1 MNTPKQRQHVGKSY
15 KKVDAATILSGRAA
29 YTEDLVSPHALV
41 IKILRSPHAMAKIL
55 DIDLKSALRLPGVEA
70 IYTYKDVPQVRF
82 TLAGQSFPEPS
93 AYDTLILN
101 QYVRYVGDGVAIVVA
116 VDEKTALQ
124 AMQMIR
130 VTYDV
135 MEPVLDIHTALDH
148 PTVVHPEEDL
158 HYNMPVG
165 GDPKRNLA
173 CSYSRVT
180 GDVEGELAK
189 CDYVVEGTYFDQATS
204 QSAMETFRTFCNID
218 QFGRLVCTS
227 STQIPFHARRHIARA
242 LQIPAAKVRVIKP
255 RIGGG
260 FGSKQTACT
269 ELYCAFV
276 TWTLKKPA
284 VLIYDRHEA
293 NNCSTS
299 RHAREWQIRLG
310 ATKDGI
316 IQVIDMVAIS
326 DAGAYGTHAF
336 TTFTAGEHKSVPLY
350 NKGKAVRYESNIVY
364 TNHMAGGAFRG
375 YGATEALWPLECAV
389 TKLAKKMGM
398 DEIELRLKNL
408 INVGE
413 TSLVYAPDEVL
424 ESGLLK
430 EAIARA
436 KEMARWDE
444 RPHSWQIDDTH
455 RGGLGIALAF
465 QGSGVANVDTAS
477 VEIKLQDD
485 GYYTLYTG
493 STDMGTGSNT
503 VLMQMA
509 CEVLGC
515 PMEHMTCY
523 EADTDVVPFDP
534 GSYASST
541 TYVTG
546 TAAKLAAEDL
556 RAKLIRT
563 FAKYMEVSE
572 SDIEFDGIMAHTKDG
587 KQTMT
592 TQELAPKLM
601 VSFGHEA
608 EQLVGFATWGSHTSP
623 PPFMVGIAEVS
634 VDTET
639 GQVTPLDYYAVV
651 DCGTV
656 VNPALAKVQAE
667 GGIVQGIGMALT
679 EDIRYSPKGRLETNN
694 FMTYKIPT
702 RLDMG
707 RLHVDFVESHEPT
720 GAFGVKSIGEVV
732 INTSCPA
739 IQGAILNACGAEL
752 TTLPMNSE
760 KVFQALMAKE

>member
-1 MNTPKQRQHVGKSY
+1 MNTPKPRQHVGKSY

-29 YTEDLVSPHALV
+29 YTEDLVPPHALV
-41 IKILRSPHAMAKIL
+41 IKILRSPHAMAKIV

-93 AYDTLILN
+93 AYDTLILD

-180 GDVEGELAK
+180 GDIEGELAK
-189 CDYVVEGTYFDQATS
+189 CDYVVAGTYFDQATS

-563 FAKYMEVSE
+563 FAKYMDVSE
-572 SDIEFDGIMAHTKDG
+572 ADIEFDGIMAHTKDG

-656 VNPALAKVQAE
+656 VNPTLAKVQAE

>member
-1 MNTPKQRQHVGKSY
+1 M
-15 KKVDAATILSGRAA
+15 
-29 YTEDLVSPHALV
+29 
-41 IKILRSPHAMAKIL
+41 IL
-55 DIDLKSALRLPGVEA
+55 D
-70 IYTYKDVPQVRF
+70 
-82 TLAGQSFPEPS
+82 
-93 AYDTLILN
+93 
-101 QYVRYVGDGVAIVVA
+101 QYVRYVGDAVALIVA
-116 VDEKTALQ
+116 KDEATALQ
-124 AMQMIR
+124 AMKVVR

-135 MEPVLDIHTALDH
+135 MEPVLDMRTALDH
-148 PTVVHPEEDL
+148 PTVIHPEDDL

-173 CSYSRVT
+173 CSYSRVV
-180 GDVEGELAK
+180 GDIEGELAK
-189 CDYVVEGTYFDQATS
+189 CDYVVEDTYFDQATL
-204 QSAMETFRTFCNID
+204 QTAMETFRTFCTLD

-227 STQIPFHARRHIARA
+227 STQIPFHVRRHIARA
-242 LQIPAAKVRVIKP
+242 LEIPATKVRVIKP

-269 ELYCAFV
+269 ELYAAFV

-299 RHAREWQIRLG
+299 RHAREWKIRLG

-389 TKLAKKMGM
+389 TKLAKKMGV

-413 TSLVYAPDEVL
+413 RSQVYAPDEVL

-430 EAIARA
+430 EAIAKA
-436 KEMARWDE
+436 KTMARWDE
-444 RPHSWQIDDTH
+444 RPHSWQIDETH
-455 RGGLGIALAF
+455 RGGLGVALAF

-493 STDMGTGSNT
+493 STDMGTGANT
-503 VLMQMA
+503 ILMQMA

-515 PMEHMTCY
+515 PIDHMTCY
-523 EADTDVVPFDP
+523 EADTDVVPFDL

-556 RAKLIRT
+556 RAKLLKT
-563 FAKYMEVSE
+563 FAMYLEVAE
-572 SDIEFDGIMAHTKDG
+572 EDIDFDGVTARTKDG
-587 KQTMT
+587 QKSMT

-608 EQLVGFATWGSHTSP
+608 QQLVGFATWGSHTSP

-656 VNPALAKVQAE
+656 VNPKLAKVQAE

-679 EDIRYSPKGRLETNN
+679 EEINYSSTGRLETNN
-694 FMTYKIPT
+694 LMRYKIPT

-707 RLHVDFVESHEPT
+707 TLHIDFVESHEPT

-752 TTLPMNSE
+752 TTLPMISE

>member
-1 MNTPKQRQHVGKSY
+1 MKHVGKGY

-29 YTEDLVSPHALV
+29 YTEDLIPPHTLV
-41 IKILRSPHAMAKIL
+41 IKVLHSPHAMAKVL
-55 DIDLKSALRLPGVEA
+55 DVDATAALKLPGVEA
-70 IYTYKDVPQVRF
+70 VYWHKDVPKTRV
-82 TLAGQSFPEPS
+82 TMAGQTYPELS
-93 AYDTLILN
+93 AYDARILDE
-101 QYVRYVGDGVAIVVA
+101 YVRYVGDPVALIVA
-116 VDEKTALQ
+116 VDEKTAMQ
-124 AMQMIR
+124 AMPL
-130 VTYDV
+130 VKVNYKV
-135 MEPVLDIHTALDH
+135 MKPVMDIHTAIDN
-148 PTVVHPEEDL
+148 PTIVHPEEDI
-158 HYNMPVG
+158 HFNVPVG
-165 GDPKRNLA
+165 AEPKRNIA
-173 CSYSRVT
+173 CSYSKVV

-189 CDYVVEGTYFDQATS
+189 CDYVVEETYFDQAAC
-204 QSAMETFRTFCNID
+204 QAAMETFRTFCTID

-227 STQIPFHARRHIARA
+227 STQIPFHVRRHLARA
-242 LQIPAAKVRVIKP
+242 LEIPATKIRVIKP

-269 ELYCAFV
+269 ELMCAFV
-276 TWTLKKPA
+276 TWTLNKPA

-293 NNCSTS
+293 MNCSTS
-299 RHAREWQIRLG
+299 RHAREWKIRLG

-316 IQVIDMVAIS
+316 IQVIDMVALS

-336 TTFTAGEHKSVPLY
+336 TTFSAGEHKSIPLY
-350 NKGKAVRYESNIVY
+350 NKGKAVRYESKVVY

-389 TKLAKKMGM
+389 TKLAHTMGI

-430 EAIARA
+430 EAIA
-436 KEMARWDE
+436 KVKKMARWDE
-444 RPHSWQIDDTH
+444 RPHSWRIDDTH
-455 RGGLGIALAF
+455 VGGLGIGLAF

-503 VLMQMA
+503 ILMQMA

-515 PMEHMTCY
+515 PFEYMSCY

-556 RAKLIRT
+556 RQKIIEAAAGYLDVPVDT
-563 FAKYMEVSE
+563 L
-572 SDIEFDGIMAHTKDG
+572 EFDGVTVTTTDGTKSI
-587 KQTMT
+587 T
-592 TQELAPKLM
+592 TREIGTKM
-601 VSFGHEA
+601 VVGPNTN
-608 EQLVGFATWGSHTSP
+608 QLVGFASWGSHTSP
-623 PPFMVGIAEVS
+623 PPFMASIAEVS

-639 GQVTPLDYYAVV
+639 GLVTPINFYSVV
-651 DCGTV
+651 DCGTI
-656 VNPALAKVQAE
+656 VNPVLAKVQAE
-667 GGIVQGIGMALT
+667 GGIVQGIGMALY
-679 EDIRYSPKGRLETNN
+679 EEVRYAKRGNFETNN
-694 FMTYKIPT
+694 FMLYKLPT
-702 RLDMG
+702 RLDTG
-707 RLHVDFVESHEPT
+707 HVHVDFVESHEPT

-739 IQGAILNACGAEL
+739 IQGAILNATGTAP
-752 TTLPMNSE
+752 TVLPMIPE
-760 KVFQALMAKE
+760 VVFDALQKA

>member
-1 MNTPKQRQHVGKSY
+1 
-15 KKVDAATILSGRAA
+15 
-29 YTEDLVSPHALV
+29 
-41 IKILRSPHAMAKIL
+41 
-55 DIDLKSALRLPGVEA
+55 
-70 IYTYKDVPQVRF
+70 
-82 TLAGQSFPEPS
+82 
-93 AYDTLILN
+93 
-101 QYVRYVGDGVAIVVA
+101 
-116 VDEKTALQ
+116 
-124 AMQMIR
+124 
-130 VTYDV
+130 
-135 MEPVLDIHTALDH
+135 
-148 PTVVHPEEDL
+148 
-158 HYNMPVG
+158 MPVG

-173 CSYSRVT
+173 CSYSRVV
-180 GDVEGELAK
+180 GDIEGELAK
-189 CDYVVEGTYFDQATS
+189 CDYVVEDTYFDQATL
-204 QSAMETFRTFCNID
+204 QTAMETFRTFCTLD

-227 STQIPFHARRHIARA
+227 STQIPFHVRRHIARA
-242 LQIPAAKVRVIKP
+242 LEIPATKVRVIKP

-269 ELYCAFV
+269 ELYAAFV

-299 RHAREWQIRLG
+299 RHAREWKIRLG

-389 TKLAKKMGM
+389 TKLAKKMGV

-413 TSLVYAPDEVL
+413 RSQVYAPDEVL

-430 EAIARA
+430 EAIAKA
-436 KEMARWDE
+436 KTMARWDE
-444 RPHSWQIDDTH
+444 RPHSWQIDETH
-455 RGGLGIALAF
+455 RGGLGVALAF

-493 STDMGTGSNT
+493 STDMGTGANT
-503 VLMQMA
+503 ILMQMA

-515 PMEHMTCY
+515 PIDHMTCY

-556 RAKLIRT
+556 RAKLLKT
-563 FAKYMEVSE
+563 FAMYLEVAE
-572 SDIEFDGIMAHTKDG
+572 EDIDFDGVTARTKDG
-587 KQTMT
+587 QKSMT

-608 EQLVGFATWGSHTSP
+608 QQLVGFATWGSHTSP

-656 VNPALAKVQAE
+656 VNPKLAKVQAE

-679 EDIRYSPKGRLETNN
+679 EEINYSSTGRLETNN
-694 FMTYKIPT
+694 LMRYKIPT

-707 RLHVDFVESHEPT
+707 TLHIDFVESHEPT

-752 TTLPMNSE
+752 TTLPMISE

>member
-1 MNTPKQRQHVGKSY
+1 MEQQKRKHVGRSY
-15 KKVDAATILSGRAA
+15 KKVDASTILSGRPA
-29 YTEDLVSPHALV
+29 YTEDFIPPHALV
-41 IKILRSPHAMAKIL
+41 IKIMRSPYAMAKII
-55 DIDLKSALRLPGVEA
+55 DIDLKAALRIPGVEA
-70 IYTYKDVPQVRF
+70 IFTYKDVPKTRF
-82 TLAGQSFPEPS
+82 TLAGQSYPEPS
-93 AYDTLILN
+93 AYDSLILD
-101 QYVRYVGDGVAIVVA
+101 QYVRYVGDAVAIVVA
-116 VDEKTALQ
+116 KDEKTAIQ
-124 AMQMIR
+124 AMQVIH
-130 VTYDV
+130 VKYDV

-148 PTVVHPEEDL
+148 PTVVHPEDDL
-158 HYNMPVG
+158 HYNIPVG

-173 CSYSRVT
+173 CSYSRVA
-180 GDVEGELAK
+180 GDLEGELAK
-189 CDYVVEGTYFDQATS
+189 CDYVVEETYFDQATL
-204 QSAMETFRTFCNID
+204 QTAMETFRTFCTID

-227 STQIPFHARRHIARA
+227 STQIPFHVRRHIARA
-242 LQIPAAKVRVIKP
+242 LEIPATKIRVIKP

-284 VLIYDRHEA
+284 VLVYTRHEA
-293 NNCSTS
+293 SNCSTS
-299 RHAREWQIRLG
+299 RHAREWKVRLG

-316 IQVIDMVAIS
+316 IQVIDMVATS

-389 TKLAKKMGM
+389 TKLAKAMGM
-398 DEIELRLKNL
+398 DESELRLKNL
-408 INVGE
+408 IGVGE
-413 TSLVYAPDEVL
+413 TSLVYEPDEVL

-430 EAIARA
+430 EAIAKA
-436 KEMARWDE
+436 KKMARWDE
-444 RPHSWQIDDTH
+444 RPHSWQIDETH
-455 RGGLGIALAF
+455 RGGLGMALAF
-465 QGSGVANVDTAS
+465 QGSGVAKIDTAS

-493 STDMGTGSNT
+493 STDMGTGANT
-503 VLMQMA
+503 ILMQMA

-515 PMEHMTCY
+515 PLDHMTCY

-556 RAKLIRT
+556 KAKIIRA
-563 FAKYMEVSE
+563 FARYLEVPE
-572 SDIEFDGIMAHTKDG
+572 EEIEFDGVMANTKDG
-587 KQTMT
+587 RKSMT

-601 VSFGHEA
+601 VSLGHSP

-634 VDTET
+634 VDMET
-639 GQVTPLDYYAVV
+639 GQVTPLDFYAVV
-651 DCGTV
+651 DCGTI
-656 VNPALAKVQAE
+656 VNPALARVQAE
-667 GGIVQGIGMALT
+667 GGIIQGIGMALT
-679 EDIRYSPKGRLETNN
+679 EEIRYSSCGLLETNN
-694 FMTYKIPT
+694 FMSYKIPT
-702 RLDMG
+702 RRDMG
-707 RLHVDFVESHEPT
+707 RIHVDFVESHEPT

-752 TTLPMNSE
+752 TTLPMISE